1 MNTVPTTKIHSSL
14 SPRTNVLLICIWT
27 ALTAF
32 SFLVLSPHLPFGLG
46 VVGGLLGSAAGI
58 FQHLSI
64 KQNPAGFLSASS
76 LMEVR
81 RGLTSNRWGRTY
93 IASIYSSKVILA
105 VLAYALIRTPLYR
118 VVLGYVVA
126 YVSFMLVRDV
136 LTLKD
141 TFVLRTLKGRSA
153 PETAG

>member
-1 MNTVPTTKIHSSL
+1 M
-14 SPRTNVLLICIWT
+14 LLVCIWA

-32 SFLVLSPHLPFGLG
+32 AFLVPSPHLPFGLG
-46 VVGGLLGSAAGI
+46 IVGGLLGAAAGI

-81 RGLTSNRWGRTY
+81 RGLTSNHWGRTY
-93 IASIYSSKVILA
+93 IACIYLSKVVLA

-118 VVLGYVVA
+118 VVLGYAVA
-126 YVSFMLVRDV
+126 YVSFMLVRDI

-141 TFVLRTLKGRSA
+141 TFDLRTQRGRPT
-153 PETAG
+153 PETAR